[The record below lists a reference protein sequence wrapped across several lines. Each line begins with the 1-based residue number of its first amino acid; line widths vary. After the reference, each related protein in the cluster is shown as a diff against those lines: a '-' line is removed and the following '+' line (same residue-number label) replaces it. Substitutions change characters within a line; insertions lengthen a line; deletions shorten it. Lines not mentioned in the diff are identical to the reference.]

1 MEISLATLSALEPRL
16 EYAFDLHPQ
25 FAVRRAVGTFAK
37 GDRHFSKVA
46 GGTVSGPLLQGEM
59 IGGADFPLWLHGD
72 VDYME
77 FDVRTLIK
85 TADGFTIYM
94 QNRGTLV
101 AAPDVRKRMV
111 AGERVDAAVYYHRS
125 TPIFDAPVDSPHDWL
140 NRHVFVASGA
150 RRHDDSAQIRV
161 FVVR

>member
-1 MEISLATLSALEPRL
+1 MEISRATLSAFEPTL
-16 EYAFDLHPQ
+16 EYAFDLHPT
-25 FAVRRAVGTFAK
+25 FAMRRNVGTFAK
-37 GDRHFSKVA
+37 GDRLFSKVA

-85 TADGFTIYM
+85 TADGYTIFM

-101 AAPDVRKRMV
+101 AAPDVRKRM
-111 AGERVDAAVYYHRS
+111 AADERVDPSEYYHRS
-125 TPIFDAPVDSPHDWL
+125 TPIFDAPLESPHNWL
-140 NRHVFVASGA
+140 NQHMFVASGA
-150 RRHDDSAQIRV
+150 RRHDSSAQIRV